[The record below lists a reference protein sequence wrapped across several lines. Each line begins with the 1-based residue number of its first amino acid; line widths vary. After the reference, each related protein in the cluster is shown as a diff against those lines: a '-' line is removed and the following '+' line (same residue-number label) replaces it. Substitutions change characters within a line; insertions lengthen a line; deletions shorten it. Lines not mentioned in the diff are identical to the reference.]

1 MIYTKGGIPMKH
13 FHFPT
18 LIMHIL
24 LILFAVLTLNDY
36 PDLFLGVSLFVLLV
50 HIAWVIE
57 HKSRC
62 LTAHSLGIV
71 LHVLAQH
78 LEIVRVD
85 NGAFGL
91 GGGGLALFFFDIAL
105 AVSFAVICIIGIIRF
120 YRAN

>member
-1 MIYTKGGIPMKH
+1 MKR
-13 FHFPT
+13 FHCPT

-24 LILFAVLTLNDY
+24 LILFAALALNDY

-57 HKSRC
+57 RKSRC

-71 LHVLAQH
+71 LHILVQH
-78 LEIVRVD
+78 LELVRVD

-91 GGGGLALFFFDIAL
+91 GGGFALFFFNIAL
-105 AVSFAVICIIGIIRF
+105 AVSFAVISLIGIIRF
-120 YRAN
+120 CRAN

>member
-1 MIYTKGGIPMKH
+1 MKS
-13 FHFPT
+13 FHYPT

-24 LILFAVLTLNDY
+24 LILFAVLMLNDY
-36 PDLFLGVSLFVLLV
+36 PGLYLGVSLLVLIA

-71 LHVLAQH
+71 LHILAQH
-78 LEIVRVD
+78 LQIVRAD

-91 GGGGLALFFFDIAL
+91 GGGGFALFFFNIAL
-105 AVSFAVICIIGIIRF
+105 AVSLAVICIIGIIRF
-120 YRAN
+120 CRAN

>member
-1 MIYTKGGIPMKH
+1 MRR

-24 LILFAVLTLNDY
+24 LILFAVLMLNDY
-36 PDLFLGVSLFVLLV
+36 PGLFLGVSLLVLIA

-57 HKSRC
+57 HKSHC
-62 LTAHSLGIV
+62 FTAHGLGII
-71 LHVLAQH
+71 LHILAQH
-78 LEIVRVD
+78 LEIIRAD

-91 GGGGLALFFFDIAL
+91 GGGGFALFFFNIAL
-105 AVSFAVICIIGIIRF
+105 AVSFAVISIIGIIRF

>member
-1 MIYTKGGIPMKH
+1 MKR

-24 LILFAVLTLNDY
+24 LILFAALALNDY
-36 PDLFLGVSLFVLLV
+36 PDLFLGVSLLVLIA

-57 HKSRC
+57 INGHY
-62 LTAHSLGIV
+62 LTAHGLGIA
-71 LHVLAQH
+71 LHALVQH
-78 LEIVRVD
+78 LGIIRG
-85 NGAFGL
+85 NQGGFGL
-91 GGGGLALFFFDIAL
+91 GGGGFALFFFDIAL